1 MTLEI
6 ALLTPADAPHYREL
20 RLRALRE
27 HPEAFTSSHEEESRQ
42 PVETARERLGSAH
55 TTFWGAFRGPQLCG
69 MVGLV
74 RETRPKSRHKA
85 TVVAMYV
92 APEARGLGA
101 GRRLLRALVDRAR
114 DERLASLV
122 LTVTQN
128 NDDAVRLYEAAGFR
142 SFGLEPR
149 AVRIDGR
156 FLAKN
161 HMVLELDPA

>member
-1 MTLEI
+1 MLEI
-6 ALLTPADAPHYREL
+6 VPLTASHAKAYRDL

-27 HPEAFTSSHEEESRQ
+27 HPEAFTSSYEEEEAQ
-42 PVETARERLGSAH
+42 PLAVAQERLASGQTS
-55 TTFWGAFRGPQLCG
+55 FWGAFRGSELCG

-74 RETRPKSRHKA
+74 RESRPKNRHKA

-92 APEARGLGA
+92 APEARGQAA
-101 GRRLLRALVDRAR
+101 GDRLLQALLAQAR
-114 DERLASLV
+114 REGLASLV
-122 LTVTQN
+122 LTVTQGN
-128 NDDAVRLYEAAGFR
+128 ATAGRLYETAGFR

-149 AVRIDGR
+149 AVRVDGR